1 MSQIFTKLIDS
12 MIRYLSA
19 AWCLFTFN
27 IYQATG
33 VTVIISHLCLL
44 CLQCSW
50 RKTKHVA
57 FVFFALNTITIRTVN
72 REWFFVIKVSW
83 LDTPVLRYIDI
94 NIMIGLSPH
103 WDWDLLWPCQLW
115 QIYLRWITS
124 GYIKKSSLFWEFS
137 RVSKKIFF
145 VQRVKRK
152 KTVFIPPVG
161 YQYSLKD

>member
-1 MSQIFTKLIDS
+1 MSQKFTKLIDS

-83 LDTPVLRYIDI
+83 FDTPVLRYIDI
-94 NIMIGLSPH
+94 NSMIGLSPH

-124 GYIKKSSLFWEFS
+124 GL
-137 RVSKKIFF
+137 KKIYMLY
-145 VQRVKRK
+145 VQTEKRK
-152 KTVFIPPVG
+152 KNCFLSPVG
-161 YQYSLKD
+161 N

>member
-1 MSQIFTKLIDS
+1 MSQKFTKLIDS

-124 GYIKKSSLFWEFS
+124 GL
-137 RVSKKIFF
+137 KKIYMLY
-145 VQRVKRK
+145 VQTEKRK
-152 KTVFIPPVG
+152 RNCFLSPVG
-161 YQYSLKD
+161 N